1 MSNKHKTTKKT
12 EYRRFVRYELGD
24 RTISGRVV
32 WISADG
38 VLRFCRDDGVFVNVI
53 TARRLLSSDEKPN
66 RSCGRFRKHLFRR
79 IDLRIVDRIDDGRGD
94 ELFVAEFCEDV
105 G

>member
-1 MSNKHKTTKKT
+1 MSTKHGYTKKT

-24 RTISGRVV
+24 LMISGRVV

-38 VLRFCRDDGVFVNVI
+38 VIRVCRDDGVFVNVI
-53 TARRLLSSDEKPN
+53 TARRLLSSDEQPK
-66 RSCGRFRKHLFRR
+66 RSCGRLRKHLFRR
-79 IDLRIVDRIDDGRGD
+79 IDLRIVDQIDDGSGD
-94 ELFVAEFCEDV
+94 ELFVAEFCDIA